1 MMNTRLRTRLPALLA
16 AALLSHQA
24 AAIEE
29 IVVIGTDTS
38 APTRTVPERILAEMS
53 EYVRAINAAQKSR
66 LDADLA
72 KLGQRKIQM
81 TAANLPSR
89 G

>member
-1 MMNTRLRTRLPALLA
+1 MNVRLRTRLTTLLA

-29 IVVIGTDTS
+29 VVVYGADLSTHAASIE
-38 APTRTVPERILAEMS
+38 ERIYTAMREFLTEL
-53 EYVRAINAAQKSR
+53 NAQQKSK

-72 KLGQRKIQM
+72 KIGERGIQIAAAKIP
-81 TAANLPSR
+81 TR

>member
-1 MMNTRLRTRLPALLA
+1 MNTRLTRRLTALLA

-24 AAIEE
+24 AAMEE
-29 IVVIGTDTS
+29 VVVIGTDTS
-38 APTRTVPERILAEMS
+38 ALSRAVSERILDSMS
-53 EYVRAINAAQKSR
+53 EYVRELNEVQKAK

-72 KLGQRKIQM
+72 KLGQRRIQIA
-81 TAANLPSR
+81 AANLPSR